1 VTSAALSYAVWA
13 ALGVVVVALG
23 LASRRGWC
31 ATPVAVL
38 SRLATGPVLRVVLV
52 LGVMWVGWHLFA
64 R

>member
-1 VTSAALSYAVWA
+1 MTSAALSYAVWA
-13 ALGVVVVALG
+13 ALALAVVALG
-23 LASRRGWC
+23 VASRRGIC
-31 ATPVAVL
+31 ATPVEAL